1 MKEYN
6 LNNLSSRREVG
17 SASTNLPTTV
27 GFLNKLKH
35 FWADMSVARI
45 SNTHSAKFLAFILFL
60 LFLTLRCN
68 KQCDIGVFYGIS
80 FSLLV
85 CKSTFFF

>member
-1 MKEYN
+1 MKECN

-35 FWADMSVARI
+35 FWADINKPIVL
-45 SNTHSAKFLAFILFL
+45 TPKQEKVFKEVHDFLFQEITFPELHAFLFSDVGKKK
-60 LFLTLRCN
+60 N
-68 KQCDIGVFYGIS
+68 K
-80 FSLLV
+80 
-85 CKSTFFF
+85 KEE